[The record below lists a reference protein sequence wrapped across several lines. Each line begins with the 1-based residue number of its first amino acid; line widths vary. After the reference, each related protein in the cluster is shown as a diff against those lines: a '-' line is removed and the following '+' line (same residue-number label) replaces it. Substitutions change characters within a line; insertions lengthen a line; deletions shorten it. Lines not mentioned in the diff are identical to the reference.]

1 MPEADDINRKEAHRE
16 ELAWLSQYYTSSKTS
31 GGSEAALPADG
42 PAPAD
47 LFAATLGEKYA
58 VTGQVGAG
66 GMKLIQ
72 RAHDRNADRDVAL
85 AMLRKDAPRSAQ
97 ERRFLREAR
106 ITAALEHPNIVPVHE
121 IGLDAGKR
129 PYFTM
134 KLLGGENLHDIL
146 HHLNADEPAYLKQ
159 YPASRRLEIF
169 QNVCHAMAFA
179 HSRGVVHLDLKPA
192 NIQVGSFGEVLVL
205 DWGLAK
211 ILAGST
217 VPLPDLLREVP
228 VDGAVR
234 GTPGYMAP
242 EQERGDFP
250 ALDQR
255 TDIFALGAV
264 LKALVIGKGSHR
276 KVPPALE
283 AVVSKAMAPAPSE
296 RYQSVEA
303 LARDVRAFVGG
314 FAVSAQNVGLGTLFW
329 LLVKRHKAVFAV
341 MAGSLLTITALLSIF
356 VIEITQ
362 SERRAVDALAQT
374 TVSERR
380 AMDALARL
388 REEQVEK
395 LRLGRL
401 ATPQLLNH
409 AEELIRTLRYDDA
422 LTELNLIVSLDSS
435 LAQAW
440 IRKGFLHLGR
450 QEFADAA
457 QVFDRLPNYAARAK
471 RDKILRAGEI
481 ADKYR
486 QLTAPA
492 GTLTYPQLLEL
503 IQDITSK
510 TNALSGD
517 LQEIALGQLFQDVNC
532 NGPADPAH
540 LEFIRNALSLLNLP
554 ATNLTFQCRM
564 EENGLVL
571 ELHGKQVSQILPVTG
586 LQAYALDLAGTAVTE
601 LRWLRNSDLQVLN
614 LTDTPVKDLNPIFSL
629 PLTELR
635 LVNCGNVRLE
645 QLRNLPKLEK
655 VVVSEKQVPVVERLL
670 SQSRQPPQV
679 VTE

>member
-1 MPEADDINRKEAHRE
+1 MTSKESRQE
-16 ELAWLSQYYTSSKTS
+16 ELTWLSQYYTSSKTS

-47 LFAATLGEKYA
+47 LFAATLGEKYD

-66 GMKLIQ
+66 GMKLVQ

-85 AMLRKDAPRSAQ
+85 AMLRKDAPRSSQ

-146 HHLNADEPAYLKQ
+146 QHLNAGEAAYLKQ
-159 YPASRRLEIF
+159 YPPSRRLEIF

-205 DWGLAK
+205 DWGLSK

-217 VPLPDLLREVP
+217 VVLPELLREVP

-242 EQERGDFP
+242 EQERGDFT

-264 LKALVIGKGSHR
+264 LKALVKGQWPQR
-276 KVPPALE
+276 KAPAALT
-283 AVVSKAMAPAPSE
+283 AIVAKAMTLAPHD
-296 RYQSVEA
+296 RYQTVES
-303 LARDVRAFVGG
+303 LARDVRAFLGG
-314 FAVSAQNVGLGTLFW
+314 YAVSAQNVGLGALFW

-341 MAGSLLTITALLSIF
+341 ITGSLVTITVLLSVF
-356 VIEITQ
+356 VIKITQ
-362 SERRAVDALAQT
+362 SERRAVDAL
-374 TVSERR
+374 V
-380 AMDALARL
+380 RL
-388 REEQVEK
+388 RDEESEK

-401 ATPQLLNH
+401 AIPQLLNR
-409 AEELIRTLRYDDA
+409 AEELTRTLRYDEA
-422 LTELNLIVSLDSS
+422 LTELNLIVTLDSS
-435 LAQAW
+435 LPQAW

-450 QEFADAA
+450 QEFAEAVQA
-457 QVFDRLPNYAARAK
+457 FDRLPNYARRTK
-471 RDKILRAGEI
+471 RDKALRAGEI

-486 QLTAPA
+486 SLITPPEALPDA
-492 GTLTYPQLLEL
+492 QLLQL
-503 IQDITSK
+503 VQDITSK
-510 TNALSGD
+510 TNALSVE
-517 LQEIALGQLFQDVNC
+517 LQELALGQLFQTVNRA
-532 NGPADPAH
+532 GPVDAAH
-540 LEFIRNALSLLNLP
+540 LEFIRTVLSLLNP
-554 ATNLTFQCRM
+554 PVTNFVCQYRTD
-564 EENGLVL
+564 ENGLVL
-571 ELHGKQVSQILPVTG
+571 ELHGKQVVQLLPLTG
-586 LQAYALDLAGTAVTE
+586 LPIATLDLSETAVTE
-601 LRWLRNSDLQVLN
+601 LRWLRNSSLQVLN
-614 LTDTPVKDLNPIFSL
+614 LTDTPVKELTPLFNLPI
-629 PLTELR
+629 TELR
-635 LVNCGNVRLE
+635 LVNCGNIRPE
-645 QLRNLPKLEK
+645 QLRNLQKLEK
-655 VVVSEKQVPVVERLL
+655 IIVAEKQVPVMERVL
-670 SQSRQPPQV
+670 SQSRQPPQIV
-679 VTE
+679 AE

>member
-1 MPEADDINRKEAHRE
+1 MPDADDINSKDVHHE
-16 ELAWLSQYYTSSKTS
+16 ELTWLSQYYTSSKTS

-42 PAPAD
+42 PAPDD
-47 LFAATLGEKYA
+47 LFAATPAEKYD

-66 GMKLIQ
+66 GMKLVQ

-121 IGLDAGKR
+121 IGLAVGKR

-146 HHLNADEPAYLKQ
+146 QHLNAGEPAYLKQ
-159 YPASRRLEIF
+159 YPPSRRLEIF

-211 ILAGST
+211 ILDGST
-217 VPLPDLLREVP
+217 VVLPELLREVP

-242 EQERGDFP
+242 EQERGDFQ
-250 ALDQR
+250 AFDQR

-264 LKALVIGKGSHR
+264 LKALVVGKWPQR
-276 KVPPALE
+276 KAPPALE
-283 AVVSKAMAPAPSE
+283 AVVAKAMAPAPAD
-296 RYQSVEA
+296 RYQSVET
-303 LARDVRAFVGG
+303 LARDVAAFLGG
-314 FAVSAQNVGLGTLFW
+314 FAVSAQNVGVGTLFW

-341 MAGSLLTITALLSIF
+341 IAGSLVTITALLTVF
-356 VIEITQ
+356 VIKITQ

-374 TVSERR
+374 TLSEHR

-388 REEQVEK
+388 RDEQVEK

-409 AEELIRTLRYDDA
+409 AEDLIRTIQYDEA
-422 LTELNLIVSLDSS
+422 LTELNLIVTLDSS

-440 IRKGFLHLGR
+440 VRKGFLHLGR
-450 QEFADAA
+450 QEFEEAV
-457 QVFDRLPNYAARAK
+457 QVFDRLPNYAR
-471 RDKILRAGEI
+471 RPRPDKALRAGEI

-486 QLTAPA
+486 QLTTPA
-492 GTLTYPQLLEL
+492 TPLAYPQLLQL
-503 IQDITSK
+503 IQDITSR
-510 TNALSGD
+510 TNALGAD
-517 LQEIALGQLFQDVNC
+517 VQEIALGQLFQTVNHAGSTDT
-532 NGPADPAH
+532 NH
-540 LEFIRNALSLLNLP
+540 LEFIRDALRLLNPP
-554 ATNLTFQCRM
+554 ATYFVYQYRTG
-564 EENGLVL
+564 ENGLVVDL
-571 ELHGKQVSQILPVTG
+571 FGKQVNQIMPLTG
-586 LQAYALDLAGTAVTE
+586 LPIYSLNLSGTAVAE

-614 LTDTPVKDLNPIFSL
+614 LTDTPVRELAPLFNL
-629 PLTELR
+629 PLTELD
-635 LVNCGNVRLE
+635 LVNCGNIRLE

-655 VVVSEKQVPVVERLL
+655 VIVSEKQVTVVERLL

-679 VTE
+679 IAE

>member
-1 MPEADDINRKEAHRE
+1 MPEAHDINNLGSHRE
-16 ELAWLSQYYTSSKTS
+16 ELTWLSQYYTSSKTS

-47 LFAATLGEKYA
+47 LFAATPGEKYD

-66 GMKLIQ
+66 GMKLVQ

-85 AMLRKDAPRSAQ
+85 AMLRKDAPRSSQ

-146 HHLNADEPAYLKQ
+146 QHLNAGESSYLKQ
-159 YPASRRLEIF
+159 YPPSRRLEIF

-211 ILAGST
+211 ILDGST
-217 VPLPDLLREVP
+217 VQLPDLLREVP
-228 VDGAVR
+228 VEGAVR

-250 ALDQR
+250 ALDR
-255 TDIFALGAV
+255 CTDIFALGAV
-264 LKALVIGKGSHR
+264 LKALVTGKWSQH
-276 KVPPALE
+276 KAPPALM
-283 AVVSKAMAPAPSE
+283 AIVAKAMAPAPRD

-303 LARDVRAFVGG
+303 LARDVRAFLGG
-314 FAVSAQNVGLGTLFW
+314 YAVSAQNVGFGTLFW

-341 MAGSLLTITALLSIF
+341 IAGSLVTITALLSVF
-356 VIEITQ
+356 VIKITQ

-374 TVSERR
+374 TLSEHR
-380 AMDALARL
+380 AMDALSRL
-388 REEQVEK
+388 RDEEVEK

-409 AEELIRTLRYDDA
+409 AEELIRTIRYDEA
-422 LTELNLIVSLDSS
+422 LTELNLIVTLDSS

-450 QEFADAA
+450 QEFAEAV
-457 QVFDRLPNYAARAK
+457 QVFDRLPNYARRPK
-471 RDKILRAGEI
+471 PDKTLRAGEI
-481 ADKYR
+481 ADKYL
-486 QLTAPA
+486 QLNTPPGALA
-492 GTLTYPQLLEL
+492 YPQLLQL

-510 TNALSGD
+510 TNALSTD
-517 LQEIALGQLFQDVNC
+517 LQEIALGQLFQNVNHA
-532 NGPADPAH
+532 GPADPAH
-540 LEFIRNALSLLNLP
+540 LEFIHNALSLLNPP
-554 ATNLTFQCRM
+554 ATNFIYEYRSDTNDLA
-564 EENGLVL
+564 V
-571 ELHGKQVSQILPVTG
+571 ELHGKQVSQIIPLTG
-586 LQAYALDLAGTAVTE
+586 LPISILDLSGTAVVE

-614 LTDTPVKDLNPIFSL
+614 LTDTPVRELSPIFNL
-629 PLTELR
+629 PVTELR
-635 LVNCGNVRLE
+635 LVNCVNVRLE

-655 VVVSEKQVPVVERLL
+655 VIVSEKQVPVVERLL

-679 VTE
+679 VAE